1 LEAVDAGGGLDEG
14 ALRVVAHVH
23 GETGA
28 HGVVRG
34 ATAANEKARLEG
46 DLGYVRVVQRMAHL
60 FENESR
66 GGLEIQGVLTTG
78 SEGLRPTPRGTPRS
92 G

>member
-1 LEAVDAGGGLDEG
+1 MKAVYAGGGLDEG
-14 ALRVVAHVH
+14 TLRVIAHVH
-23 GETGA
+23 GESGA

-34 ATAANEKARLEG
+34 AAAARKVARLEG

-66 GGLEIQGVLTTG
+66 GGLEVQGVLST
-78 SEGLRPTPRGTPRS
+78 R
-92 G
+92 